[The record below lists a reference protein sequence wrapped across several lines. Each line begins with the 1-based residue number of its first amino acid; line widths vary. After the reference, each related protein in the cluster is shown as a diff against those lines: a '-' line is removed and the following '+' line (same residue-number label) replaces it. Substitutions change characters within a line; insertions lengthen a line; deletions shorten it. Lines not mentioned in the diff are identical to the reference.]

1 MSPGT
6 PDAPGGVGLPAN
18 SEVIIQIDVAKAM
31 SKGIR
36 FYRYRDTHTHAYA
49 DKG

>member
-18 SEVIIQIDVAKAM
+18 SEVIIQIDVVKAM

-36 FYRYRDTHTHAYA
+36 FYRYRDTHDYA
-49 DKG
+49 GKG